1 MITFSLRKT
10 VSGAR
15 GPLELRFDAEVGKG
29 ESVALFGASGSGKT
43 TLLRMLAGLTAP
55 ESGRIEVEGETWY
68 DSAKGISLAP
78 QKRRVGFVFQDY
90 ALFPTMTV
98 RQNLSYAL
106 EKGGDRNAV
115 AELLELMEL
124 AALAERLPATLSG
137 GQRQRVALARALVR
151 RPELLLLDEPLSALD
166 MAMRRKLQDELVR
179 VQRAFGVATMIV
191 SHDPG
196 EVVRTCSRVLS
207 VEDGRFGR
215 IGTPQEVFGGGRF
228 SGKFRFQA
236 ELLSLEPSDVTVVAS
251 LLVGSE
257 VVRVALM
264 PDEAASLAPG
274 DRVTVASKAFNPVL
288 WKEA

>member
-1 MITFSLRKT
+1 MISFDLKKT
-10 VSGAR
+10 VSGAQ
-15 GPLELRFDAEVGKG
+15 GPLLLDFEARLESG
-29 ESVALFGASGSGKT
+29 ESAALFGPSGSGKT
-43 TLLRMLAGLTAP
+43 TLLRMLAGLAQP

-68 DSAKGISLAP
+68 DSARGIALAP

-106 EKGGDRNAV
+106 EKGGDRSV
-115 AELLELMEL
+115 IGELLSLMEL
-124 AALAERLPATLSG
+124 EALADRHPETLSG

-151 RPELLLLDEPLSALD
+151 RPKLLLLDEPLSALD
-166 MAMRRKLQDELVR
+166 LAMRRRLQDELVR
-179 VQRAFGVATMIV
+179 VQRTFAVATLLV

-196 EVVRTCSRVLS
+196 EVVRTCARVLT
-207 VEDGRFGR
+207 VEDGRIGR
-215 IGTPQEVFGGGRF
+215 SGTPQEIFGGGRF

-236 ELLSLEPSDVTVVAS
+236 ELLSLEESDVTVVAS
-251 LLVGSE
+251 LLVGNE

-264 PDEAASLAPG
+264 PDEAMALAPG

>member
-1 MITFSLRKT
+1 
-10 VSGAR
+10 
-15 GPLELRFDAEVGKG
+15 
-29 ESVALFGASGSGKT
+29 
-43 TLLRMLAGLTAP
+43 MLAGLATP
-55 ESGRIEVEGETWY
+55 ESGRIEVEGETWF

-78 QKRRVGFVFQDY
+78 QRRRVGFVFQDY

-106 EKGGDRNAV
+106 EKGGDRKV
-115 AELLELMEL
+115 VGELLSLMEL
-124 AALAERLPATLSG
+124 EALADRLPETLSG
-137 GQRQRVALARALVR
+137 GQRQRAALARALVR
-151 RPELLLLDEPLSALD
+151 RPKLLLLDEPLSALD
-166 MAMRRKLQDELVR
+166 LAMRRKLQDELVR
-179 VQRAFGVATMIV
+179 VQRTFGVATMLV

-207 VEDGRFGR
+207 VEGGRFGKT
-215 IGTPQEVFGGGRF
+215 GTPQEVFGGGRF

-236 ELLSLEPSDVTVVAS
+236 EILSLEPSDVTTVAS

-264 PDEAASLAPG
+264 PDEAEGLAPG

>member
-1 MITFSLRKT
+1 MIAFSLRKT
-10 VSGAR
+10 VSGAY
-15 GPLELRFDAEVGKG
+15 GPLLLDFEAEVAQG
-29 ESVALFGASGSGKT
+29 EAVALFGPSGSGKT
-43 TLLRMLAGLTAP
+43 TLLRMLAGLATP
-55 ESGRIEVEGETWY
+55 ESGRIEVEGETWF

-78 QKRRVGFVFQDY
+78 QRRRVGFVFQDY

-106 EKGGDRNAV
+106 EKGGDRKV
-115 AELLELMEL
+115 VGELLSLMEL
-124 AALAERLPATLSG
+124 EALADRLPETLSG
-137 GQRQRVALARALVR
+137 GQRQRAALARALVR
-151 RPELLLLDEPLSALD
+151 RPKLSALD
-166 MAMRRKLQDELVR
+166 LAMRRKLQDELVR
-179 VQRAFGVATMIV
+179 VQRTFGVATMLV

-207 VEDGRFGR
+207 VEGGRFGKT
-215 IGTPQEVFGGGRF
+215 GTPQEVFGGGRF

-236 ELLSLEPSDVTVVAS
+236 EILSLEPSDVTTVAS

-264 PDEAASLAPG
+264 PDEAEGLAPG

>member
-1 MITFSLRKT
+1 MIAFALTRT
-10 VSGAR
+10 VSGAQ
-15 GPLELRFDAEVGKG
+15 GPLRLDFQAEVAQG
-29 ESVALFGASGSGKT
+29 EAVALFGPSGSGKT
-43 TLLRMLAGLTAP
+43 TLLRMLAGLAAP

-78 QKRRVGFVFQDY
+78 QRRRVGFVFQDY

-106 EKGGDRNAV
+106 EKDGDRKV
-115 AELLELMEL
+115 VGELLSLMEL
-124 AALAERLPATLSG
+124 EALADRLPETLSG

-151 RPELLLLDEPLSALD
+151 RPKLLLLDEPLSALD
-166 MAMRRKLQDELVR
+166 LAMRRKLQDELVR
-179 VQRAFGVATMIV
+179 VQRAYGVATMLV

-196 EVVRTCSRVLS
+196 EVVRTCSRVLT
-207 VEDGRFGR
+207 VEEGRFGKR
-215 IGTPQEVFGGGRF
+215 GTPQEVFGGGRF

-236 ELLSLEPSDVTVVAS
+236 ELLSLEPSDVTTVAS

-264 PDEAASLAPG
+264 PDEAEGLAPG